1 MYDPLISNPMN
12 RVMKVLSERREHLKL
27 PSLKIGNL
35 VAKIP
40 IIQGGMAVKISTG
53 LLAGTIASLGGVGV
67 IGASGMDLTELRE
80 EIKKAKEIAM
90 GGLVGINIMFAAREF
105 LGAVKTSISEG
116 ISLIITGAGFSR
128 DIFKIGKDSN
138 TPILPIV
145 SSAKLAQT
153 ATKCGAAAIVVEGKE
168 AGGHL
173 GTDRSIE
180 LILPEVRAVTDLP
193 VIAAGGITDGCDI
206 VKMFRLG
213 ANGVQIATRFVLTH
227 ECAAAPEYKKV
238 YANAKKED
246 IVIISSPVGMPGR
259 AIKTKF
265 VENILNKTA
274 PKPIGCDYCLKKC
287 SLEYCIVQALIN
299 SQQGN
304 IDEGIVFSGENVWKI
319 KDKRIRPAADVLAE
333 LVKEAEECKM

>member
-1 MYDPLISNPMN
+1 M
-12 RVMKVLSERREHLKL
+12 KL
-27 PSLKIGNL
+27 PELKIGDL

-53 LLAGTIASLGGVGV
+53 LLAGTIAAAGGIGV
-67 IGASGMDLTELRE
+67 IGASGMDLSELRE
-80 EIKKAKEIAM
+80 EIRKAREIAK

-105 LGAVKTSISEG
+105 LGAVNTAISES

-128 DIFKIGKDSN
+128 DIFKIGEESK

-145 SSAKLAQT
+145 SSAKLAKI
-153 ATKCGAAAIVVEGKE
+153 ATKLGASAIVVEGTE

-180 LILPEVRAVTDLP
+180 VILPEVRAVTELP

-206 VKMFRLG
+206 AKMFKLG
-213 ANGVQIATRFVLTH
+213 ADGVQVATRFVLTN
-227 ECAAAPEYKKV
+227 ECAAAPEYKKI
-238 YANAKKED
+238 YQNAKKDD
-246 IVIISSPVGMPGR
+246 IVLISSPVGMPGR
-259 AIKTKF
+259 AIKTEF
-265 VENILNKTA
+265 VRQILSKTA

-299 SQQGN
+299 AQQGRVE
-304 IDEGIVFSGENVWKI
+304 EGIVFSGANVWKI
-319 KDKRIRPAADVLAE
+319 KDKRIRPAVDVLNE
-333 LVKEAEECKM
+333 LVKEAEECKN

>member
-1 MYDPLISNPMN
+1 LN
-12 RVMKVLSERREHLKL
+12 L
-27 PSLKIGNL
+27 PELKIGDL

-53 LLAGTIASLGGVGV
+53 LLAGTIASLGGIGV
-67 IGASGMDLTELRE
+67 IGASGMDLMELRE
-80 EIKKAKEIAM
+80 EIRKAKQIAM

-105 LGAVKTSISEG
+105 VGVVQTAISEK

-128 DIFKIGKDSN
+128 DIFKMGHESN

-145 SSAKLAQT
+145 SSAKLAKT
-153 ATKCGAAAIVVEGKE
+153 ATRCGAAAIVVEGTE

-206 VKMFRLG
+206 AKMFKLG
-213 ANGVQIATRFVLTH
+213 ANGVQIATRFVLTN

-238 YANAKKED
+238 YQNSKKED
-246 IVIISSPVGMPGR
+246 VVIISSPVGMPGR

-265 VENILNKTA
+265 VEKILNGTA

-304 IDEGIVFSGENVWKI
+304 VDEGIVFSGGNVWKI
-319 KDKRIRPAADVLAE
+319 KDKRIRPAADVFNE
-333 LVKEAEECKM
+333 LVKEARECKI